1 MSIADKTANMSALRV
16 EKITADREQVCI
28 NIPGTAMSED
38 TQFKVEFRAPYES
51 PERPNLEEY
60 ATVSV
65 QKDLTQGSVRISFSR
80 MLGERDL
87 LYCKLFVYEIRDGE
101 VLRIP
106 GPCYAELRE
115 AGAEWDYPYPAAST
129 IKGLQVKT
137 FENVRELGLGHA
149 ALNVNLPCIVQSSDE
164 NRAITFPCM
173 GRIYYFNR
181 AYMEQLDG
189 RIKMLSDGGTV
200 VDLIILTR
208 AEWHGVWGDPVL
220 TPLLLHPRFD
230 PSGIVSAFHVT
241 AEEPL
246 MLFIACMEFLAERY
260 MRPDEKYGR
269 ACGWIIGNE
278 VNAQWIYCNCGEMDM
293 DTFLSEYQIAL
304 RCAFYAVRKHYAQA
318 RVYISLD
325 HCWNMLLEPNEKHF
339 YRGKA
344 LLDALQRN
352 VRMEGDFD
360 WGVAYHPFPEDL
372 KRADFWNDTTAIQSF
387 DTGKITFRNVEI
399 LAAYLKQKQFLYRG
413 RIRHIILSEQGLCSG
428 GTPEGEQLQ
437 ADAFVLAF
445 YKIKAIPEI
454 EAFIYHSHLDEKNE
468 GLLLGLLAEDGRRKP
483 IYDCFSAIDG
493 PEGEELLRAACM
505 RVGEENCRKIGLQ

>member
-208 AEWHGVWGDPVL
+208 AEWHDVWGDPVL

-246 MLFIACMEFLAERY
+246 MLFIACMEFLAER
-260 MRPDEKYGR
+260 
-269 ACGWIIGNE
+269 
-278 VNAQWIYCNCGEMDM
+278 
-293 DTFLSEYQIAL
+293 
-304 RCAFYAVRKHYAQA
+304 
-318 RVYISLD
+318 
-325 HCWNMLLEPNEKHF
+325 
-339 YRGKA
+339 
-344 LLDALQRN
+344 
-352 VRMEGDFD
+352 
-360 WGVAYHPFPEDL
+360 
-372 KRADFWNDTTAIQSF
+372 
-387 DTGKITFRNVEI
+387 
-399 LAAYLKQKQFLYRG
+399 
-413 RIRHIILSEQGLCSG
+413 
-428 GTPEGEQLQ
+428 
-437 ADAFVLAF
+437 
-445 YKIKAIPEI
+445 
-454 EAFIYHSHLDEKNE
+454 
-468 GLLLGLLAEDGRRKP
+468 
-483 IYDCFSAIDG
+483 
-493 PEGEELLRAACM
+493 
-505 RVGEENCRKIGLQ
+505 

>member
-1 MSIADKTANMSALRV
+1 MSIANKTSDTSTLRV
-16 EKITADREQVCI
+16 EEITADREQVCI
-28 NIPGTAMSED
+28 DILGTAMSED
-38 TQFKVEFRAPYES
+38 TQFEVEFRAPYEI

-80 MLGERDL
+80 MLGEHDL

-137 FENVRELGLGHA
+137 FENVQELGLGHA

-208 AEWHGVWGDPVL
+208 GEWHGVWGDPVL

-260 MRPDEKYGR
+260 MRPDENT
-269 ACGWIIGNE
+269 AE
-278 VNAQWIYCNCGEMDM
+278 
-293 DTFLSEYQIAL
+293 
-304 RCAFYAVRKHYAQA
+304 H
-318 RVYISLD
+318 
-325 HCWNMLLEPNEKHF
+325 
-339 YRGKA
+339 
-344 LLDALQRN
+344 
-352 VRMEGDFD
+352 
-360 WGVAYHPFPEDL
+360 
-372 KRADFWNDTTAIQSF
+372 ADGS
-387 DTGKITFRNVEI
+387 
-399 LAAYLKQKQFLYRG
+399 
-413 RIRHIILSEQGLCSG
+413 
-428 GTPEGEQLQ
+428 
-437 ADAFVLAF
+437 
-445 YKIKAIPEI
+445 
-454 EAFIYHSHLDEKNE
+454 
-468 GLLLGLLAEDGRRKP
+468 
-483 IYDCFSAIDG
+483 SAT
-493 PEGEELLRAACM
+493 R
-505 RVGEENCRKIGLQ
+505 

>member
-1 MSIADKTANMSALRV
+1 MSIANKTSDTSTLRV

-28 NIPGTAMSED
+28 DILGTAMSED
-38 TQFKVEFRAPYES
+38 TQFEVEFRAPYEI

-80 MLGERDL
+80 MLGEHDL

-137 FENVRELGLGHA
+137 FENVQELGLGHA

-208 AEWHGVWGDPVL
+208 GEWHGVWGDPVL

-246 MLFIACMEFLAERY
+246 MLL
-260 MRPDEKYGR
+260 
-269 ACGWIIGNE
+269 
-278 VNAQWIYCNCGEMDM
+278 
-293 DTFLSEYQIAL
+293 
-304 RCAFYAVRKHYAQA
+304 
-318 RVYISLD
+318 
-325 HCWNMLLEPNEKHF
+325 
-339 YRGKA
+339 
-344 LLDALQRN
+344 
-352 VRMEGDFD
+352 
-360 WGVAYHPFPEDL
+360 
-372 KRADFWNDTTAIQSF
+372 
-387 DTGKITFRNVEI
+387 
-399 LAAYLKQKQFLYRG
+399 
-413 RIRHIILSEQGLCSG
+413 
-428 GTPEGEQLQ
+428 
-437 ADAFVLAF
+437 
-445 YKIKAIPEI
+445 
-454 EAFIYHSHLDEKNE
+454 
-468 GLLLGLLAEDGRRKP
+468 
-483 IYDCFSAIDG
+483 
-493 PEGEELLRAACM
+493 
-505 RVGEENCRKIGLQ
+505 